1 MRATS
6 FHQLFLIKSTSRI
19 LYIYTYCGQK
29 IFLQYYPFWRRGH
42 EIIFI
47 FPFFCKLRLYAWSRI
62 LLNFASASQSTN
74 RLYDAYIQRV
84 FATRIN
90 NIDILRDRNHEYTRR
105 SKKSYEKKIE
115 TTSETYEIRWFD
127 SFIQERKTEFP
138 TNSCCFNKLTSRN
151 QPRRRERRFWLPVLH
166 RWFE

>member
-1 MRATS
+1 MPPVLPVYWWGSNWSAQLPVNHPMRATS

-19 LYIYTYCGQK
+19 LYIHTYCGQK

-105 SKKSYEKKIE
+105 SKKKSYEKKSKQLPKRMRFGDSIHSFKNAKRSFLRIHAVS
-115 TTSETYEIRWFD
+115 TS
-127 SFIQERKTEFP
+127 
-138 TNSCCFNKLTSRN
+138 
-151 QPRRRERRFWLPVLH
+151 
-166 RWFE
+166 